1 MVHFQ
6 VQSASHR
13 PTNMTGGIMIGGR
26 LDIME
31 RRRTDCLSDVT
42 GNRRNE
48 DEIGDGCNKDAW

>member
-1 MVHFQ
+1 
-6 VQSASHR
+6 
-13 PTNMTGGIMIGGR
+13 
-26 LDIME
+26 ME